1 MTEMK
6 NFFSIICMLA
16 AMLTISCSN
25 DDVVNNTA
33 NKVNAAKDIKFEISF
48 SDYNTDDTISHGTR
62 AAIDPQV
69 QKTQIV
75 PMGEMMYA
83 EVSLQRDTT
92 KTINKVGKAM
102 TRALTD
108 GTYTIYAYQGTSL
121 KGTLKGTV
129 TSNVFTPTSSN
140 EEIGLE
146 PGTYTFVCCN
156 EKVQVNGETWSID
169 RSDVENARIGI
180 AKDVVIT
187 PTPRK
192 QKVAF
197 QMKHVGSR
205 VKVVMRTDGFPPRDV
220 TGNFSSTLNIPS
232 KINFNTSTQTYAVT
246 GTVPFTD
253 NITFTYTTGAAWTN
267 EPTAPEGWNDYYY
280 FLPKT
285 NGANLK
291 FTITGGTAYRLP
303 ITGRSVTFPALASMS
318 SNDSYRLVMK
328 VHYNYI
334 YLFSD
339 GTTGQKTDANF
350 SSKTP
355 IAVVV
360 SRSKRI
366 AAAIKDIDPSAIS
379 NFKWG
384 KDNVVTTNTASATLS
399 NHLSDLKGYDYTYS
413 TTYSTDGII
422 KGNDAINYPAFYAAA
437 HYDAGVPITGANIGK
452 WYLPSIGEWNLY
464 FKNLVYF
471 SNEDIDYLQK
481 PSPGS
486 LNDMISPDT
495 YALKFTSQISRGD
508 GQCLYASSSELSA
521 SQYYAYCYESFEHQT
536 MMGWPM
542 LVHKGKNMV
551 VQGNKS
557 YDSHMFVRPFVH
569 Y

>member
-6 NFFSIICMLA
+6 SFISTIFLLATMLI
-16 AMLTISCSN
+16 ISCSN
-25 DDVVNNTA
+25 DNVVDNTA

-75 PMGEMMYA
+75 SMGEMMYA

-92 KTINKVGKAM
+92 KTIDKVGKAM
-102 TRALTD
+102 TRALTN

-156 EKVQVNGETWSID
+156 EKVQINGETWSIN
-169 RSDVENARIGI
+169 RSDVDNARIGI

-205 VKVVMRTDGFPPRDV
+205 VKVVMETDGFPARDL

-246 GTVPFTD
+246 ETTPFTD
-253 NITFTYTTGAAWTN
+253 NITFTYTTGGNYSSA
-267 EPTAPEGWNDYYY
+267 PTAPEGWNDYYY

-303 ITGRSVTFPALASMS
+303 IAGRSVTFPALASMS

-399 NHLSDLKGYDYTYS
+399 DHLSDLKGYDYTYS

-464 FKNLVYF
+464 FKNLVYL
-471 SNEDIDYLQK
+471 SNKDIDYL
-481 PSPGS
+481 PILTPTHSEWYY
-486 LNDMISPDT
+486 PDT
-495 YALKFTSQISRGD
+495 YVFKFTSQESKGE
-508 GQCLYASSSELSA
+508 GKSLYASSSELSA
-521 SQYYAYCYESFEHQT
+521 SQYYAYCYENFKPIFS
-536 MMGWPM
+536 MGRIRI
-542 LVHKGKNMV
+542 GSSDRYMV

-557 YDSHMFVRPFVH
+557 NDSHMFVRPFVH

>member
-6 NFFSIICMLA
+6 SFISTIFLLA
-16 AMLTISCSN
+16 TLLIISCSN
-25 DDVVNNTA
+25 DNVVDNTA

-75 PMGEMMYA
+75 SMGEMMYA

-92 KTINKVGKAM
+92 KTIDKVGKAM
-102 TRALTD
+102 TRALTN

-156 EKVQVNGETWSID
+156 EKVQINGETWSIN
-169 RSDVENARIGI
+169 RSDVDNARIGI

-205 VKVVMRTDGFPPRDV
+205 VKVVMETDGFPARDL

-246 GTVPFTD
+246 ETTPFTD
-253 NITFTYTTGAAWTN
+253 NITFTYTTGGNYSSA
-267 EPTAPEGWNDYYY
+267 PTAPEGWNDYYY

-303 ITGRSVTFPALASMS
+303 IAGRSVTFPALASMS

-399 NHLSDLKGYDYTYS
+399 DHLSDLKGYDYTYS

-464 FKNLVYF
+464 FKNLVYL
-471 SNEDIDYLQK
+471 SNKDIDYL
-481 PSPGS
+481 PILTPTHSEWYY
-486 LNDMISPDT
+486 PDT
-495 YALKFTSQISRGD
+495 YVFKFTSQESKGE
-508 GQCLYASSSELSA
+508 GKSLYASSSELSA
-521 SQYYAYCYESFEHQT
+521 SQYYAYCYESFT
-536 MMGWPM
+536 SMFFMGRIRISSSDRY
-542 LVHKGKNMV
+542 MV

-557 YDSHMFVRPFVH
+557 NDSHMFVRPFVH

>member
-6 NFFSIICMLA
+6 SFISTIFLLATMLI
-16 AMLTISCSN
+16 ISCSN
-25 DDVVNNTA
+25 DNVVDNTA

-62 AAIDPQV
+62 AAIDSQI

-92 KTINKVGKAM
+92 KTIDKVGKAK

-156 EKVQVNGETWSID
+156 EKVQINGETWSIN
-169 RSDVENARIGI
+169 RSDVDNARIGI

-205 VKVVMRTDGFPPRDV
+205 VKVVMETDGFPARDL

-246 GTVPFTD
+246 ETTPFTD
-253 NITFTYTTGAAWTN
+253 NITFTYTTGGNYSSA
-267 EPTAPEGWNDYYY
+267 PTAPEGWNDYYY

-303 ITGRSVTFPALASMS
+303 IAGRSFTFPALASMS

-339 GTTGQKTDANF
+339 GTTGQKTDAIF

-399 NHLSDLKGYDYTYS
+399 DHLSDLKGYEYTYS

-464 FKNLVYF
+464 FKNLLYL
-471 SNEDIDYLQK
+471 SNKDIDYL
-481 PSPGS
+481 PILTPTHSEWYY
-486 LNDMISPDT
+486 PDT
-495 YALKFTSQISRGD
+495 YVFKFTSQESKGE
-508 GQCLYASSSELSA
+508 GKSLYASSSELSA
-521 SQYYAYCYESFEHQT
+521 SQYYAYCYESFKPIFS
-536 MMGWPM
+536 MGRITI
-542 LVHKGKNMV
+542 GSSDRNMV

-557 YDSHMFVRPFVH
+557 NDSHMFVRPFVH

>member
-1 MTEMK
+1 MK
-6 NFFSIICMLA
+6 SFISTIFLLATMLI
-16 AMLTISCSN
+16 ISCSN
-25 DDVVNNTA
+25 DNVVDNTA
-33 NKVNAAKDIKFEISF
+33 SKVNAAKDIKFEISF

-62 AAIDPQV
+62 ATIDPQV

-92 KTINKVGKAM
+92 KTIDKVGKAK

-156 EKVQVNGETWSID
+156 EKVQINGETWSIN
-169 RSDVENARIGI
+169 RSDVDNARIGI

-205 VKVVMRTDGFPPRDV
+205 VKVVMETDGFPARDL

-246 GTVPFTD
+246 ETTPFTD
-253 NITFTYTTGAAWTN
+253 NITFTYTTGGNYSSA
-267 EPTAPEGWNDYYY
+267 PTAPEGWNDYYY

-303 ITGRSVTFPALASMS
+303 IAGRSFTFPALASMS

-399 NHLSDLKGYDYTYS
+399 DHLSDLKGYEYTYS

-464 FKNLVYF
+464 FKNLLYL
-471 SNEDIDYLQK
+471 SNKDIDYL
-481 PSPGS
+481 PILTPTHSEWYY
-486 LNDMISPDT
+486 PDT
-495 YALKFTSQISRGD
+495 YVFKFTSQRSKGE
-508 GQCLYASSSELSA
+508 GKSLYASSSELSA
-521 SQYYAYCYESFEHQT
+521 SQYYAYCYESFKPIFS
-536 MMGWPM
+536 MGRIM
-542 LVHKGKNMV
+542 IGSSERNMV

-557 YDSHMFVRPFVH
+557 NDSHMFVRPFVH

>member
-6 NFFSIICMLA
+6 SFISTIFLLA
-16 AMLTISCSN
+16 TLLIISCSN
-25 DDVVNNTA
+25 DNVVDNTA

-75 PMGEMMYA
+75 SMGEMMYV

-92 KTINKVGKAM
+92 KTIDKVGKAM
-102 TRALTD
+102 TRALTN

-156 EKVQVNGETWSID
+156 EKVQINGETWSIN
-169 RSDVENARIGI
+169 RSDVDNARIGI

-205 VKVVMRTDGFPPRDV
+205 VKVVMETDGFPARDL

-246 GTVPFTD
+246 ETTPFTD
-253 NITFTYTTGAAWTN
+253 NITFTYTTGGNYSSA
-267 EPTAPEGWNDYYY
+267 PTAPEGWNDYYY

-303 ITGRSVTFPALASMS
+303 IAGRSVTFPALASMS

-399 NHLSDLKGYDYTYS
+399 DHLSDLKGYDYTYS

-464 FKNLVYF
+464 FKNLVYL
-471 SNEDIDYLQK
+471 SNKDIDYL
-481 PSPGS
+481 PILTPTHSEWYY
-486 LNDMISPDT
+486 PDT
-495 YALKFTSQISRGD
+495 YVFKFTSQESKGE
-508 GQCLYASSSELSA
+508 GKSLYASSSELSA
-521 SQYYAYCYESFEHQT
+521 SQYYAYCYESFT
-536 MMGWPM
+536 SMFFMGRIRISSSDRY
-542 LVHKGKNMV
+542 MV

-557 YDSHMFVRPFVH
+557 NDSHMFVRPFVH

>member
-6 NFFSIICMLA
+6 SFISTIFLLATMLI
-16 AMLTISCSN
+16 ISCSN
-25 DDVVNNTA
+25 DNVVDNTA

-62 AAIDPQV
+62 AAIDSQI

-92 KTINKVGKAM
+92 KTIDKVGKAK

-156 EKVQVNGETWSID
+156 EKVQINGETWSIN
-169 RSDVENARIGI
+169 RSDVDNARIGI

-205 VKVVMRTDGFPPRDV
+205 VKVVMETDGFPARDL

-246 GTVPFTD
+246 ETTPFTD
-253 NITFTYTTGAAWTN
+253 NITFTYTTGGNYSSA
-267 EPTAPEGWNDYYY
+267 PTAPEGWNDYYY

-303 ITGRSVTFPALASMS
+303 IAGRSVTFPALASMS

-399 NHLSDLKGYDYTYS
+399 DHLSDLKGYDYTYS

-464 FKNLVYF
+464 FKNLVYL
-471 SNEDIDYLQK
+471 SNKDIDYL
-481 PSPGS
+481 PILTPTHSEWYY
-486 LNDMISPDT
+486 PDT
-495 YALKFTSQISRGD
+495 YVFKFTSQESKGE
-508 GQCLYASSSELSA
+508 GKSLYASSSELSA
-521 SQYYAYCYESFEHQT
+521 SQYYAYCYESFT
-536 MMGWPM
+536 SMFSMGRIRISSSDRY
-542 LVHKGKNMV
+542 MV

-557 YDSHMFVRPFVH
+557 NDSHMFVRPFVH

>member
-1 MTEMK
+1 MK
-6 NFFSIICMLA
+6 SFISTIFLLATMLI
-16 AMLTISCSN
+16 ISCSN
-25 DDVVNNTA
+25 DNVVDNTA

-62 AAIDPQV
+62 AAIDSQI

-92 KTINKVGKAM
+92 KTIDKVGKAK

-156 EKVQVNGETWSID
+156 EKVQINGETWSIN
-169 RSDVENARIGI
+169 RSDVDNARIGI

-205 VKVVMRTDGFPPRDV
+205 VKVVMETDGFPARDL

-246 GTVPFTD
+246 ETTPFTD
-253 NITFTYTTGAAWTN
+253 NITFTYTTGGNYSSA
-267 EPTAPEGWNDYYY
+267 PTAPEGWNDYYY

-303 ITGRSVTFPALASMS
+303 IAGRSVTFPALASMS

-399 NHLSDLKGYDYTYS
+399 DHLSDLKGYDYTYS

-464 FKNLVYF
+464 FKNLVYL
-471 SNEDIDYLQK
+471 SNKDIDYL
-481 PSPGS
+481 PILTPTHSEWYY
-486 LNDMISPDT
+486 PDT
-495 YALKFTSQISRGD
+495 YVFKFTSQESKGE
-508 GQCLYASSSELSA
+508 GKSLYASSSELSA
-521 SQYYAYCYESFEHQT
+521 SQYYAYCYESFT
-536 MMGWPM
+536 SMFSMGRIRISSSDRY
-542 LVHKGKNMV
+542 MV

-557 YDSHMFVRPFVH
+557 NDSHMFVRPFVH

>member
-1 MTEMK
+1 MK
-6 NFFSIICMLA
+6 SFISTIFLLATMLI
-16 AMLTISCSN
+16 ISCSN
-25 DDVVNNTA
+25 DNVVDNTA

-75 PMGEMMYA
+75 SMGEMMYA

-92 KTINKVGKAM
+92 KTIDKVGKAM
-102 TRALTD
+102 TRALTN

-156 EKVQVNGETWSID
+156 EKVQINGETWSIN
-169 RSDVENARIGI
+169 RSDVDNARIGI

-205 VKVVMRTDGFPPRDV
+205 VKVVMETDGFPARDL

-232 KINFNTSTQTYAVT
+232 KINFNTSTQTYTVT
-246 GTVPFTD
+246 ETTPFTD
-253 NITFTYTTGAAWTN
+253 NITFTYTTGGNYSSA
-267 EPTAPEGWNDYYY
+267 PTAPEGWNDYYY

-303 ITGRSVTFPALASMS
+303 IAGRSVTFPALASMS

-399 NHLSDLKGYDYTYS
+399 DHLSDLKGYDYTYS

-464 FKNLVYF
+464 FKNLVYL
-471 SNEDIDYLQK
+471 SNKDIDYL
-481 PSPGS
+481 PILTPTHSEWYY
-486 LNDMISPDT
+486 PDT
-495 YALKFTSQISRGD
+495 YVFKFTSQESKGE
-508 GQCLYASSSELSA
+508 GKSLYASSSELSA
-521 SQYYAYCYESFEHQT
+521 SQYYAYCYESFKPIFS
-536 MMGWPM
+536 MGRIRI
-542 LVHKGKNMV
+542 GSSDRYMV

-557 YDSHMFVRPFVH
+557 NDSHMFVRPFVH

>member
-1 MTEMK
+1 MK
-6 NFFSIICMLA
+6 SFISTIFLLATMLI
-16 AMLTISCSN
+16 ISCSN
-25 DDVVNNTA
+25 DDVVDNTT

-62 AAIDPQV
+62 AAIDSQV
-69 QKTQIV
+69 QKAQIV

-92 KTINKVGKAM
+92 KTIDKVGKAK

-156 EKVQVNGETWSID
+156 EKVQINGETWSIN
-169 RSDVENARIGI
+169 RSDVDNARIGI

-205 VKVVMRTDGFPPRDV
+205 VKVVMETDGFPARDL

-246 GTVPFTD
+246 ETTPFTD
-253 NITFTYTTGAAWTN
+253 NITFTYTTGGNYSSA
-267 EPTAPEGWNDYYY
+267 PTAPEDWNDYYY

-303 ITGRSVTFPALASMS
+303 IAGRSFTFPALASMS

-399 NHLSDLKGYDYTYS
+399 DHLSDLKGYEYTYS

-464 FKNLVYF
+464 FKNLVYL
-471 SNEDIDYLQK
+471 SNKDIDYL
-481 PSPGS
+481 PILTPTHSEWYY
-486 LNDMISPDT
+486 PDT
-495 YALKFTSQISRGD
+495 YVFKFTSQESKGE
-508 GQCLYASSSELSA
+508 GKSLYASSSELSA
-521 SQYYAYCYESFEHQT
+521 SQYYAYCYESFT
-536 MMGWPM
+536 SMFFMGRIRISSSARY
-542 LVHKGKNMV
+542 MV

-557 YDSHMFVRPFVH
+557 NDSHMFVRPFVH

>member
-1 MTEMK
+1 MK
-6 NFFSIICMLA
+6 SFISTIFLLATMLI
-16 AMLTISCSN
+16 ISCSN
-25 DDVVNNTA
+25 DNVVDNTA

-75 PMGEMMYA
+75 SMGEMMYA

-92 KTINKVGKAM
+92 KTIDKVGKAM
-102 TRALTD
+102 TRALTN

-156 EKVQVNGETWSID
+156 EKVQINGETWSIN
-169 RSDVENARIGI
+169 RSDVDNARIGI

-205 VKVVMRTDGFPPRDV
+205 VKVVMETDGFPARDL

-246 GTVPFTD
+246 ETTPFTD
-253 NITFTYTTGAAWTN
+253 NITFTYTTGGNYSSA
-267 EPTAPEGWNDYYY
+267 PTAPEGWNDYYY

-303 ITGRSVTFPALASMS
+303 IAGRSVTFPALASMS

-399 NHLSDLKGYDYTYS
+399 DHLSDLKGYDYTYS

-464 FKNLVYF
+464 FKNLVYL
-471 SNEDIDYLQK
+471 SNKDIDYL
-481 PSPGS
+481 PILTPTHSEWYY
-486 LNDMISPDT
+486 PDT
-495 YALKFTSQISRGD
+495 YVFKFTSQESKGE
-508 GQCLYASSSELSA
+508 GKSLYASSSELSA
-521 SQYYAYCYESFEHQT
+521 SQYYAYCYESFKPIFS
-536 MMGWPM
+536 MGRIRI
-542 LVHKGKNMV
+542 GSSDRYMV

-557 YDSHMFVRPFVH
+557 NDSHMFVRPFVH

>member
-6 NFFSIICMLA
+6 SFISTIFLLATMLI
-16 AMLTISCSN
+16 ISCSN
-25 DDVVNNTA
+25 DNVVDNTA

-75 PMGEMMYA
+75 SMGEMMYA

-92 KTINKVGKAM
+92 KTIDKVGKAM
-102 TRALTD
+102 TRALTN

-156 EKVQVNGETWSID
+156 EKVQINGETWSIN
-169 RSDVENARIGI
+169 RSDVDNARIGI

-205 VKVVMRTDGFPPRDV
+205 VKVVMETDGFPARDL

-232 KINFNTSTQTYAVT
+232 KINFNTSTQTYTVT
-246 GTVPFTD
+246 ETTPFTD
-253 NITFTYTTGAAWTN
+253 NITFTYTTGGNYSSA
-267 EPTAPEGWNDYYY
+267 PTAPEGWNDYYY

-303 ITGRSVTFPALASMS
+303 IAGRSVTFPALASMS

-399 NHLSDLKGYDYTYS
+399 DHLSDLKGYDYTYS

-464 FKNLVYF
+464 FKNLVYL
-471 SNEDIDYLQK
+471 SNKDIDYL
-481 PSPGS
+481 PILTPTHSEWYY
-486 LNDMISPDT
+486 PDT
-495 YALKFTSQISRGD
+495 YVFKFTSQESKGE
-508 GQCLYASSSELSA
+508 GKSLYASSSELSA
-521 SQYYAYCYESFEHQT
+521 SQYYAYCYESFKPIFS
-536 MMGWPM
+536 MGRIRI
-542 LVHKGKNMV
+542 GSSDRYMV

-557 YDSHMFVRPFVH
+557 NDSHMFVRPFVH

>member
-1 MTEMK
+1 MK
-6 NFFSIICMLA
+6 SFISTIFLLATMLI
-16 AMLTISCSN
+16 ISCSN
-25 DDVVNNTA
+25 DNVVDNTA

-62 AAIDPQV
+62 AAIDSQI

-92 KTINKVGKAM
+92 KTIDKVGKAK

-156 EKVQVNGETWSID
+156 EKVQINGETWSIN
-169 RSDVENARIGI
+169 RSDVDNARIGI

-205 VKVVMRTDGFPPRDV
+205 VKVVMETDGFPARDL

-246 GTVPFTD
+246 ETTPFTD
-253 NITFTYTTGAAWTN
+253 NITFTYTTGGNYSSA
-267 EPTAPEGWNDYYY
+267 PTAPEGWNDYYY

-303 ITGRSVTFPALASMS
+303 IAGRSVTFPALASMS
-318 SNDSYRLVMK
+318 SNDSYSLVMK

-379 NFKWG
+379 NFKSV

-399 NHLSDLKGYDYTYS
+399 DHLSDLKGYDYTYS

-464 FKNLVYF
+464 FKNLVYL
-471 SNEDIDYLQK
+471 SNKDIDYL
-481 PSPGS
+481 PILTPTHSEWYY
-486 LNDMISPDT
+486 PDT
-495 YALKFTSQISRGD
+495 YVFKFTSQESKGE
-508 GQCLYASSSELSA
+508 GKSLYASSSELSA
-521 SQYYAYCYESFEHQT
+521 SQYYAYCYESFT
-536 MMGWPM
+536 SMFSMGRIRISSSDRY
-542 LVHKGKNMV
+542 MV

-557 YDSHMFVRPFVH
+557 NDSHMFVRPFVH

>member
-1 MTEMK
+1 MK
-6 NFFSIICMLA
+6 SFISTIFLLATMLI
-16 AMLTISCSN
+16 ISCSN
-25 DDVVNNTA
+25 DNVVDNTA

-62 AAIDPQV
+62 AAIDSQI

-92 KTINKVGKAM
+92 KTIDKVGKAK

-156 EKVQVNGETWSID
+156 EKVQINGETWSIN
-169 RSDVENARIGI
+169 RSDVDNARIGI

-205 VKVVMRTDGFPPRDV
+205 VKVVMETDGFPARDL

-246 GTVPFTD
+246 ETTPFTD
-253 NITFTYTTGAAWTN
+253 NITFTYTTGGNYSSA
-267 EPTAPEGWNDYYY
+267 PTAPEGWNDYYY

-303 ITGRSVTFPALASMS
+303 IAGRSFTFPALASMS

-339 GTTGQKTDANF
+339 GTTGQKTDAIF

-399 NHLSDLKGYDYTYS
+399 DHLSDLKGYEYTYS

-464 FKNLVYF
+464 FKNLLYL
-471 SNEDIDYLQK
+471 SNKDIDYL
-481 PSPGS
+481 PILTPTHSEWYY
-486 LNDMISPDT
+486 PDT
-495 YALKFTSQISRGD
+495 YVFKFTSQESKGE
-508 GQCLYASSSELSA
+508 GKSLYASSSELSA
-521 SQYYAYCYESFEHQT
+521 SQYYAYCYESFKPIFS
-536 MMGWPM
+536 MGRITI
-542 LVHKGKNMV
+542 GSSDRNMV

-557 YDSHMFVRPFVH
+557 NDSHMFVRPFVH

>member
-6 NFFSIICMLA
+6 SFISTIFLLATMLI
-16 AMLTISCSN
+16 ISCSN
-25 DDVVNNTA
+25 DNVVDNTA

-75 PMGEMMYA
+75 SMGEMMYA

-92 KTINKVGKAM
+92 KTIDKVGKAM
-102 TRALTD
+102 TRALTN

-156 EKVQVNGETWSID
+156 EKVQINGETWSIN
-169 RSDVENARIGI
+169 RSDVDNARIGI

-205 VKVVMRTDGFPPRDV
+205 VKVVMETDGFPARDL

-246 GTVPFTD
+246 ETTPFTD
-253 NITFTYTTGAAWTN
+253 NITFTYTTGGNYSSA
-267 EPTAPEGWNDYYY
+267 PTAPEGWNDYYY

-303 ITGRSVTFPALASMS
+303 IAGRSVTFPALASMS

-399 NHLSDLKGYDYTYS
+399 DHLSDLKGYDYTYS

-464 FKNLVYF
+464 FKNLVYL
-471 SNEDIDYLQK
+471 SNKDIDYL
-481 PSPGS
+481 PILTPTHSEWYY
-486 LNDMISPDT
+486 PDT
-495 YALKFTSQISRGD
+495 YVFKFTSQESKGE
-508 GQCLYASSSELSA
+508 GKSLYASSSELSA
-521 SQYYAYCYESFEHQT
+521 SQYYAYCYESFKPIFS
-536 MMGWPM
+536 MGRIRI
-542 LVHKGKNMV
+542 GSSDRYMV

-557 YDSHMFVRPFVH
+557 NDSHMFVRPFVH

>member
-1 MTEMK
+1 MK
-6 NFFSIICMLA
+6 SFISTIFLLATMLI
-16 AMLTISCSN
+16 ISCSN
-25 DDVVNNTA
+25 DNVVDNTA

-75 PMGEMMYA
+75 SMGEMMYA

-92 KTINKVGKAM
+92 KTIDKVGKAM
-102 TRALTD
+102 TRALTN

-156 EKVQVNGETWSID
+156 EKVQINGETWSIN
-169 RSDVENARIGI
+169 RSDVDNARIGI

-205 VKVVMRTDGFPPRDV
+205 VKVVMETDGFPARDL

-246 GTVPFTD
+246 ETTPFTD
-253 NITFTYTTGAAWTN
+253 NITFTYTTGGNYSSA
-267 EPTAPEGWNDYYY
+267 PTAPEGWNDYYY

-303 ITGRSVTFPALASMS
+303 IDGRSVTFAALASMS

-399 NHLSDLKGYDYTYS
+399 DHLSDLKGYDYTYS

-464 FKNLVYF
+464 FKNLVYL
-471 SNEDIDYLQK
+471 SNKDIDYL
-481 PSPGS
+481 PILTPTHSEWYY
-486 LNDMISPDT
+486 PDT
-495 YALKFTSQISRGD
+495 YVFKFTSQESKGE
-508 GQCLYASSSELSA
+508 GKSLYASSSELSA
-521 SQYYAYCYESFEHQT
+521 SQYYAYCYESFKPIFS
-536 MMGWPM
+536 MGRIRI
-542 LVHKGKNMV
+542 GSSDRYMV

-557 YDSHMFVRPFVH
+557 NDSHMFVRPFVH

>member
-1 MTEMK
+1 MK
-6 NFFSIICMLA
+6 SFISTIFLLA
-16 AMLTISCSN
+16 TLLIISCSN
-25 DDVVNNTA
+25 DNVVDNTA

-75 PMGEMMYA
+75 SMGEMMYA

-92 KTINKVGKAM
+92 KTIDKVGKAM
-102 TRALTD
+102 TRALTN

-156 EKVQVNGETWSID
+156 EKVQINGETWSIN
-169 RSDVENARIGI
+169 RSDVDNARIGI

-205 VKVVMRTDGFPPRDV
+205 VKVVMETDGFPARDL

-246 GTVPFTD
+246 ETTPFTD
-253 NITFTYTTGAAWTN
+253 NITFTYTTGGNYSSA
-267 EPTAPEGWNDYYY
+267 PTAPEGWNDYYY

-303 ITGRSVTFPALASMS
+303 IAGRSVTFPALASMS

-399 NHLSDLKGYDYTYS
+399 DHLSDLKGYDYTYS

-452 WYLPSIGEWNLY
+452 WYLPSIVEWNLY
-464 FKNLVYF
+464 FKNLVYL
-471 SNEDIDYLQK
+471 SNKDIDYL
-481 PSPGS
+481 PILTPTHSEWYY
-486 LNDMISPDT
+486 PDT
-495 YALKFTSQISRGD
+495 YVFKFTSQESKGE
-508 GQCLYASSSELSA
+508 GKSLYASSSELSA
-521 SQYYAYCYESFEHQT
+521 SQYYAYCYESFT
-536 MMGWPM
+536 SMFFMGRIRISSSDRY
-542 LVHKGKNMV
+542 MV

-557 YDSHMFVRPFVH
+557 NDSHMFVRPFVH

>member
-1 MTEMK
+1 MK
-6 NFFSIICMLA
+6 SFISTIFLLA
-16 AMLTISCSN
+16 TLLIISCSN
-25 DDVVNNTA
+25 DNVVDNTA

-75 PMGEMMYA
+75 SMGEMMYA

-92 KTINKVGKAM
+92 KTIDKVGKAM
-102 TRALTD
+102 TRALTN

-156 EKVQVNGETWSID
+156 EKVQINGETWSIN
-169 RSDVENARIGI
+169 RSDVDNARIGI

-205 VKVVMRTDGFPPRDV
+205 VKVVMETDGFPARDL

-246 GTVPFTD
+246 ETTPFTD
-253 NITFTYTTGAAWTN
+253 NITFTYTTGGNYSSA
-267 EPTAPEGWNDYYY
+267 PTAPEGWNDYYY

-303 ITGRSVTFPALASMS
+303 IAGRSVTFPALASMS

-399 NHLSDLKGYDYTYS
+399 DHLSDLKGYDYTYS

-464 FKNLVYF
+464 FKNLVYL
-471 SNEDIDYLQK
+471 SNKDIDYL
-481 PSPGS
+481 PILTPTHSEWYY
-486 LNDMISPDT
+486 PDT
-495 YALKFTSQISRGD
+495 YVFKFTSQESKGE
-508 GQCLYASSSELSA
+508 GKSLYASSSELSA
-521 SQYYAYCYESFEHQT
+521 SQYYAYCYESFT
-536 MMGWPM
+536 SMFFMGRIRISSSDRY
-542 LVHKGKNMV
+542 MV

-557 YDSHMFVRPFVH
+557 NDSHMFVRPFVH

>member
-1 MTEMK
+1 MK
-6 NFFSIICMLA
+6 SFISTIFLLA
-16 AMLTISCSN
+16 TLLIISCSN
-25 DDVVNNTA
+25 DNVVDNTA

-75 PMGEMMYA
+75 SMGEMMYV

-92 KTINKVGKAM
+92 KTIDKVGKAM
-102 TRALTD
+102 TRALTN

-156 EKVQVNGETWSID
+156 EKVQINGETWSIN
-169 RSDVENARIGI
+169 RSDVDNARIGI

-205 VKVVMRTDGFPPRDV
+205 VKVVMETDGFPARDL

-246 GTVPFTD
+246 ETTPFTD
-253 NITFTYTTGAAWTN
+253 NITFTYTTGGNYSSA
-267 EPTAPEGWNDYYY
+267 PTAPEGWNDYYY

-303 ITGRSVTFPALASMS
+303 IAGRSVTFPALASMS

-399 NHLSDLKGYDYTYS
+399 DHLSDLKGYDYTYS

-464 FKNLVYF
+464 FKNLVYL
-471 SNEDIDYLQK
+471 SNKDIDYL
-481 PSPGS
+481 PILTPTHSEWYY
-486 LNDMISPDT
+486 PDT
-495 YALKFTSQISRGD
+495 YVFKFTSQESKGE
-508 GQCLYASSSELSA
+508 GKSLYASSSELSA
-521 SQYYAYCYESFEHQT
+521 SQYYAYCYESFT
-536 MMGWPM
+536 SMFFMGRIRISSSDRY
-542 LVHKGKNMV
+542 MV

-557 YDSHMFVRPFVH
+557 NDSHMFVRPFVH

>member
-6 NFFSIICMLA
+6 SFISTIFLLATMLI
-16 AMLTISCSN
+16 ISCSN
-25 DDVVNNTA
+25 DNVVDNTA

-75 PMGEMMYA
+75 SMGEMMYA

-92 KTINKVGKAM
+92 KTIDKVGKAM
-102 TRALTD
+102 TRALTN

-156 EKVQVNGETWSID
+156 EKVQINGETWSIN
-169 RSDVENARIGI
+169 RSDVDNARIGI

-205 VKVVMRTDGFPPRDV
+205 VKVVMETDGFPARDL

-246 GTVPFTD
+246 ETTPFTD
-253 NITFTYTTGAAWTN
+253 NITFTYTTGGNYSSA
-267 EPTAPEGWNDYYY
+267 PTAPEGWNDYYY

-303 ITGRSVTFPALASMS
+303 IAGRSVTFPALASMS

-399 NHLSDLKGYDYTYS
+399 DHLSDLKGYDYTYS

-422 KGNDAINYPAFYAAA
+422 KGNDAINYPAFCAAA

-464 FKNLVYF
+464 FKNLVYL
-471 SNEDIDYLQK
+471 SNKDIDYL
-481 PSPGS
+481 PILTPTHSEWYY
-486 LNDMISPDT
+486 PDT
-495 YALKFTSQISRGD
+495 YVFKFTSQESKGE
-508 GQCLYASSSELSA
+508 GKSLYASSSELSA
-521 SQYYAYCYESFEHQT
+521 SQYYAYCYESFKPIFS
-536 MMGWPM
+536 MGRIRI
-542 LVHKGKNMV
+542 GSSDRYMV

-557 YDSHMFVRPFVH
+557 NDSHMFVRPFVH

>member
-6 NFFSIICMLA
+6 SFISTIFLLATMLI
-16 AMLTISCSN
+16 ISCSN

-62 AAIDPQV
+62 AAIDSQI

-92 KTINKVGKAM
+92 KTIDKVGKAK

-156 EKVQVNGETWSID
+156 EKVQVNGETWSIN

-180 AKDVVIT
+180 AKNVVIT

-205 VKVVMRTDGFPPRDV
+205 VKVVMETDGFPARDL

-246 GTVPFTD
+246 ETVPFTD
-253 NITFTYTTGAAWTN
+253 NITFAYTTGGNYTSA
-267 EPTAPEGWNDYYY
+267 PTAPEGWNDYYY

-303 ITGRSVTFPALASMS
+303 IAGRSFTFPALASMS

-399 NHLSDLKGYDYTYS
+399 DHLSDLKGYEYTYS

-464 FKNLVYF
+464 FKNLVHF
-471 SNEDIDYLQK
+471 SNEDIDFFQK
-481 PSPGS
+481 LTPF
-486 LNDMISPDT
+486 MFEWYHPDT
-495 YALKFTSQISRGD
+495 YVFKFTSQRSKGV
-508 GQCLYASSSELSA
+508 GKSLYASSSELST
-521 SQYYAYCYESFEHQT
+521 SQYYAYCYESFKTIFSMAGIEI
-536 MMGWPM
+536 GSD
-542 LVHKGKNMV
+542 GRYMV

-557 YDSHMFVRPFVH
+557 NDSHMFVRPFVH

>member
-1 MTEMK
+1 MK
-6 NFFSIICMLA
+6 NFFSIICMLV

-48 SDYNTDDTISHGTR
+48 SDYNADDTISHGTR

-92 KTINKVGKAM
+92 KTIDKVGKAK

-156 EKVQVNGETWSID
+156 EKVQVYGETWSIN
-169 RSDVENARIGI
+169 RSDVENARRGI

-205 VKVVMRTDGFPPRDV
+205 VKVVMETDGFPARDL

-232 KINFNTSTQTYAVT
+232 KINFNTSTQTYAVA

-253 NITFTYTTGAAWTN
+253 NTTFAYTTGNAWSN
-267 EPTAPEGWNDYYY
+267 EPTAPEGMNDYYY

-399 NHLSDLKGYDYTYS
+399 DHLSDLKGYEYTYS

-464 FKNLVYF
+464 FKNLVHF
-471 SNEDIDYLQK
+471 SNEDIDYLPN
-481 PSPGS
+481 PSAS
-486 LNDMISPDT
+486 LNEMYFPDT
-495 YALKFTSQISRGD
+495 YALKFTSQRSKGE
-508 GQCLYASSSELSA
+508 GKSLYASSSELST
-521 SQYYAYCYESFEHQT
+521 SQYYAYCYEHFVKQYVGGGVLIYFHLT
-536 MMGWPM
+536 DR
-542 LVHKGKNMV
+542 NYV

-557 YDSHMFVRPFVH
+557 NDSRMFVRPFVH